1 MYDQTM
7 AGEKMQIFMFKT
19 FMFESANIQELYV
32 VLVIKLKE
40 NIFLLLL
47 WLQLRLRRK
56 IPLELLLMTIWW
68 TDETSWLPQRCV
80 IYEHVIQ
87 EHLIYSFHKYI

>member
-1 MYDQTM
+1 M
-7 AGEKMQIFMFKT
+7 AGEKSRFFMFKT

-32 VLVIKLKE
+32 VLVIKLKDK
-40 NIFLLLL
+40 IFVFLL
-47 WLQLRLRRK
+47 WFQLKLKRK
-56 IPLELLLMTIWW
+56 IPVELLLMTIWW

-87 EHLIYSFHKYI
+87 EHLIYSFHKYR